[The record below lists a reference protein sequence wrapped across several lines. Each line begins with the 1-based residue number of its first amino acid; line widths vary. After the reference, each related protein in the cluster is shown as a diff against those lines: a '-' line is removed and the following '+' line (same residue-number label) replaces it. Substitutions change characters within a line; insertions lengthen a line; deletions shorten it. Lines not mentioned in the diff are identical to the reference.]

1 MGKKTNG
8 NNWMLWSCAMWIVVD
23 YNVVPINDLREHI
36 QNNQCWCNPDYD
48 GGVYVHHS
56 ADNRELTEGLIRS

>member
-1 MGKKTNG
+1 
-8 NNWMLWSCAMWIVVD
+8 MWTVVD

-48 GGVYVHHS
+48 DGVYVHHS